1 MLRLIMRRGPTPG
14 IVYDLESD
22 EVSIGRGNKNSIV
35 IRDNE
40 VSRDH
45 CRLVRFSESYEI
57 HDLNSSNGTFVN
69 GQRVASPWLLQ
80 PGALIELGD
89 TITLEFELASAEEY
103 PAAIPNTLSV
113 VPAGSDSL
121 HYSVVM
127 LRGPNVGQ
135 VFALSGDCFTLGRDL
150 DNQVIIQDPEV
161 SRNHLRFS
169 VIEGG
174 YRVEDLNT
182 TNGTFV
188 NGERLIG
195 TLDLAPDDL
204 IRLGTMVQLQYVVS
218 QTALD
223 PDADTTPRM
232 PAENGDK
239 YETTLHDFLSVEV
252 PHNGVSARATGLDP
266 GSLRDHLLIVYAR
279 ENWGTIVAPLLVRLQ
294 DTRLNAWVDQY
305 LTLGSDNWRAALD
318 QALEECWLMV
328 LVVSPEALHAD
339 HVRLI
344 YRHFLS
350 EGKPVIPL
358 LINPATTMPTEL
370 ARLRSIIYDTKNT
383 QRSFHKLI
391 FEIMQLRQQ
400 LQQQP

>member
-1 MLRLIMRRGPTPG
+1 MI
-14 IVYDLESD
+14 YDLESD
-22 EVSIGRGNKNSIV
+22 EVSIGRGSKNSIV

-57 HDLNSSNGTFVN
+57 HDLDSSNGTFVN
-69 GQRVASPWLLQ
+69 GQRVVSPWLLQ

-89 TITLEFELASAEEY
+89 TITLEFELIAAE
-103 PAAIPNTLSV
+103 PFADALPTAVPVAATD
-113 VPAGSDSL
+113 SDAL
-121 HYSVVM
+121 HYNVVM
-127 LRGPNVGQ
+127 LRGPNVGHI
-135 VFALSGDCFTLGRDL
+135 FPLCGEDFTLGRDL
-150 DNQVIIQDPEV
+150 DNQLIIQDPEV

-169 VIEGG
+169 AIAGG
-174 YRVEDLNT
+174 YRVEDLNA

-195 TLDLAPDDL
+195 TLDLVPDDV

-218 QTALD
+218 QTPLD
-223 PDADTTPRM
+223 PGDDPPPRGSSK
-232 PAENGDK
+232 NGNK
-239 YETTLHDFLSVEV
+239 NESTLHDFLGVDV
-252 PHNGVSARATGLDP
+252 ARTTVSARATGLDP
-266 GSLRDHLLIVYAR
+266 GSLRDHLMIVYAR
-279 ENWGTIVAPLLVRLQ
+279 EDWESIIAPLLVRLQ

-305 LTLGSDNWRAALD
+305 LALGSDNWRAALD

-328 LVVSPEALHAD
+328 LVVSPEALQAD
-339 HVRLI
+339 HVRLL

-358 LINPATTMPTEL
+358 LINPMTTMPSEL
-370 ARLRSIIYDTKNT
+370 ARLRSISYDTGNT

-400 LQQQP
+400 VQQP